1 MEDRSALLRIG
12 QLAARTGVSPERL
25 RAWEMR
31 YGLLEPDR
39 SMGNFRLYSREDEW
53 RVRLMQRH
61 LARGFAAAE
70 AAELARNGIVSPSPA
85 RLGTNVPR
93 AVVKHSTGLLRRAL
107 DSYDEGAAERAL
119 DELFRSFTIE
129 AVLRDVVP
137 ALLRAIGDAWARGEA
152 TPGQEHF
159 ASTLIHTRLMLLA
172 RGWGSG
178 SGPRALLAC
187 PPGERHTLGLIVFGI
202 ALSRRGW
209 RITYLGEDTPLAS
222 IGHATRV
229 TDPALVILSAA
240 QPRWLR
246 PVASGLAR
254 LARDHRLALAGA
266 GASGA
271 LAARVGAEHI
281 ASDPV
286 SAATEL
292 AAPGQR
298 AEPRKT
304 KRPAEAGR
312 LKLGGW
318 DSNPQP

>member
-25 RAWEMR
+25 RAWETR
-31 YGLLEPDR
+31 YRLLEPDR
-39 SMGNFRLYSREDEW
+39 STGNFRLYSREDEW

-70 AAELARNGIVSPSPA
+70 AAELARNGIVSPSPT
-85 RLGTNVPR
+85 RLATCVPR
-93 AVVKHSTGLLRRAL
+93 VVVKHSSGLLQRAF
-107 DSYDEGAAERAL
+107 DQYDEGAAERAL

-137 ALLRAIGDAWARGEA
+137 SLLRAIGEAWAGGEA

-159 ASTLIHTRLMLLA
+159 ASTLIHARLILLA

-187 PPGERHTLGLIVFGI
+187 PSGERHTLGLTVFGI

-209 RITYLGEDTPLAS
+209 RITYLGEDTPIDS
-222 IGHATRV
+222 ITHAVRS
-229 TDPALVILSAA
+229 TDPALVMLSGA
-240 QPRWLR
+240 QTQWFER
-246 PVASGLAR
+246 VAGGLAR
-254 LARDHRLALAGA
+254 LAREHRVALAGA
-266 GASGA
+266 GASAA

-281 ASDPV
+281 VSDPV
-286 SAATEL
+286 SAAAEL
-292 AAPGQR
+292 ALSTQR
-298 AEPRKT
+298 PELTKT
-304 KRPAEAGR
+304 RPAEAGR
-312 LKLGGW
+312 I
-318 DSNPQP
+318 